1 MKRGNVFV
9 RTNLF
14 FRQVIAELR
23 KVIWPGRSDLIT
35 YTLTVVIFVAVIIA
49 IVTVLDLGFAK
60 LILAVFG
67 INKNI
72 HAPVARI
79 FNDVFRRRNEIVEL
93 AVAHANSLSRAR

>member
-1 MKRGNVFV
+1 MTETSSGSRAVARPASGKTPVKRGNVFV

-60 LILAVFG
+60 LVLAVFG
-67 INKNI
+67 K
-72 HAPVARI
+72 
-79 FNDVFRRRNEIVEL
+79 
-93 AVAHANSLSRAR
+93 